1 MLQEGFRSGVLNRLV
16 ALGRDDAARHL
27 AAELSA
33 RTSKELER
41 GNRAQAPQSL
51 FIRAEII
58 LGHRDAAVAALEQ
71 SRREI
76 QLMQNNHQR
85 RLAEANRANLYALL
99 GQADEAIEVLRE
111 YMASGLQFPIS
122 LRYHFDFALIRS
134 DPRFQELMRQQ
145 EAWAKAQPDPV
156 DL

>member
-1 MLQEGFRSGVLNRLV
+1 
-16 ALGRDDAARHL
+16 
-27 AAELSA
+27 
-33 RTSKELER
+33 
-41 GNRAQAPQSL
+41 
-51 FIRAEII
+51 
-58 LGHRDAAVAALEQ
+58 
-71 SRREI
+71 
-76 QLMQNNHQR
+76 MQNNHQR